1 MVEYRRLAEEWG
13 IKLDNPKSITMGMWI
28 GGDRDGNPFV
38 TAETLKLSAT
48 LQSEVI
54 LMLDGFTG
62 IIADVS
68 FHLAQ
73 PVTEEFQ
80 LHVVYVVI
88 LGHLEDG
95 VFGQNGL
102 VRGCHRTSLYFQ
114 ARHCFSPA
122 MKVSFGRLR
131 PMNTILLDGVSW
143 GSHFLPTSAP
153 IIMWTPI
160 EDRKSVV

>member
-1 MVEYRRLAEEWG
+1 MLFLDRGTVSRIRNDDGLA
-13 IKLDNPKSITMGMWI
+13 
-28 GGDRDGNPFV
+28 
-38 TAETLKLSAT
+38 
-48 LQSEVI
+48 Q
-54 LMLDGFTG
+54 MLGGFTG
-62 IIADVS
+62 IVADVS

-80 LHVVYVVI
+80 LHVVHVVI

-102 VRGCHRTSLYFQ
+102 VRGCHRSSLYFQ

-153 IIMWTPI
+153 IIMWTPWNTM
-160 EDRKSVV
+160 RRGVPLM